1 MVTSMDYGSI
11 LGDAFGYAKDAVVGK
26 WMQWLLLFIATIL
39 LCIPLMGYTV
49 RVFRGD
55 KPAPEV
61 TDWVALIIDGIKYLV
76 ISIIYAIPSLVILF
90 VTMGSAIIALASG
103 RMPEMTSGFEGL
115 IFGMIIFIIV
125 AVICCLFGMIGI
137 IRFART
143 GSMGEAF
150 NFADIKETI
159 TKIGWVPYIGAFIVM
174 FVVQLVVSI
183 ALSAITM
190 IPVIGIIIEL
200 VFVAPVAIFEARY
213 FAKVYE
219 SVGSN

>member
-1 MVTSMDYGSI
+1 MVNIMEYGSM
-11 LGDAFGYAKDAVVGK
+11 LGESFAYAKEAVVGK

-55 KPAPEV
+55 NPAPEV
-61 TDWVALIIDGIKYLV
+61 TDWVTLFIDGIKYLV
-76 ISIIYAIPSLVILF
+76 ISLIYAIPSLIILF

-103 RMPEMTSGFEGL
+103 RMPEMTAGFEGL

-125 AVICCLFGMIGI
+125 AVICGLFGMIGI

-150 NFADIKETI
+150 NFPEIKETI
-159 TKIGWVPYIGAFIVM
+159 QKIGWAPYLGAFIIM

-183 ALSAITM
+183 VLSLITM
-190 IPVIGIIIEL
+190 IPVIGVLIEL

-219 SVGSN
+219 SAGSN